1 MMGLDAKLRSAA
13 ADNKAS
19 GSSSRLGVQSSDKVF
34 DPKKRGAWAKKQLDG
49 ETGGMRGAAGEDY
62 RRG

>member
-34 DPKKRGAWAKKQLDG
+34 DPKNSKAVLIVSGFLQCCG
-49 ETGGMRGAAGEDY
+49 SVAACLN
-62 RRG
+62 